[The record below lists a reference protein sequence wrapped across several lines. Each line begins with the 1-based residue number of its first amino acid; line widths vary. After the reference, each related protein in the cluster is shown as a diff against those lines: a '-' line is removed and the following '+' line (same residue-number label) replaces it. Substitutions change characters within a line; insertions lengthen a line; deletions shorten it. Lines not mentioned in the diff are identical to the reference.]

1 MELVL
6 GYDMGL
12 NPASVDLDNKI
23 VRINADLFGQ
33 YTPEQRRMVLLHEA
47 GHVFFDSVD
56 DEALADRF
64 ALEVLAGREPNSLRK
79 SVQALTDVLS
89 ACGVSA
95 DRLSAIVR
103 SALQIDYE
111 KFGNQAAKDLLDES
125 EHRTANVFG
134 VDDALIAAIIAA
146 CVALTT
152 MAVDNIQ
159 KRGPWFQGG
168 DNKGSAKTNY
178 RVNLVEET
186 TKIVCSKIVEDNCIN
201 GERYVLAMLD
211 NKSLIYS
218 KVHGA
223 LMQYMVDASIFTRNW
238 ADEFKFYKP
247 ENCGWVKA
255 VVDKQLALQRKWA
268 VYQFAKAGMSD
279 TNSAKSGS
287 NNSQLWFF
295 LAAVVAVVLILW
307 KL

>member
-89 ACGVSA
+89 ACGVGA

-103 SALQIDYE
+103 AALQIDYE

-125 EHRTANVFG
+125 EHRTAKAVGSISGIVNAAVKAFG
-134 VDDALIAAIIAA
+134 LVLEE
-146 CVALTT
+146 LS
-152 MAVDNIQ
+152 
-159 KRGPWFQGG
+159 KRSVWYQGG
-168 DNKGSAKTNY
+168 DASGRKKNNF
-178 RVNLVEET
+178 RV
-186 TKIVCSKIVEDNCIN
+186 KIVDFATKAACMTLVKDFSIK
-201 GERYVLAMLD
+201 GERYLMALMN
-211 NKSLIYS
+211 NKSYMYNY
-218 KVHGA
+218 VHGFI
-223 LMQYMVDASIFTRNW
+223 LDSIVDNSVFTKNW
-238 ADEFKFYKP
+238 ADGYKFFHKD
-247 ENCGWVKA
+247 NCGWAKDVI
-255 VVDKQLALQRKWA
+255 DKQIDLQKLW
-268 VYQFAKAGMSD
+268 VHKMFVDAGISEVDMPLPATPS
-279 TNSAKSGS
+279 S
-287 NNSQLWFF
+287 NNSQLWFIV
-295 LAAVVAVVLILW
+295 AAVVAVVLIIW